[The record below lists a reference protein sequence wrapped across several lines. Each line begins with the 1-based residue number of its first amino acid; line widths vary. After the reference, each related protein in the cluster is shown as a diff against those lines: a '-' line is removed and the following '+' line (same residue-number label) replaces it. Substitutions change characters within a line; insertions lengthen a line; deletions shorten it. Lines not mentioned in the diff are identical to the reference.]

1 MALTGDEAA
10 GVIIPFPSRGCSNT
24 FEVCAELL
32 DCDEP
37 EVFLLS
43 WLCLVENWT
52 KSGDDG
58 WDGLLGD
65 DVALLGPE
73 GEPR

>member
-1 MALTGDEAA
+1 MVGFAVAGHELEIVSGIFVAGGVIDEAA
-10 GVIIPFPSRGCSNT
+10 GVIIPFPSRGCCSDT

-43 WLCLVENWT
+43 WLCLVEN
-52 KSGDDG
+52 
-58 WDGLLGD
+58 
-65 DVALLGPE
+65 
-73 GEPR
+73 